1 MRALNTIERLFALS
15 LATALA
21 GCATADFT
29 PYVGAQQNW
38 LTSSGAFV
46 QTIEAGNGLMS
57 EGGRYK
63 LPVYFGPPNKPYR
76 VIGYLD
82 AESGSLAI
90 WQSGKTESL
99 RPAVKVAARHGAD
112 ALILVAQGIETR
124 GSSTASFGNFS
135 SNTSLFGANYGNGI
149 FSGNAN
155 TTGSFSGSS
164 FTAPNRRGK
173 ARVIAIKFL

>member
-1 MRALNTIERLFALS
+1 LSENRSFPLTVFCSLSAAFDDEMRALNTIERLFALS
-15 LATALA
+15 VATALA

-82 AESGSLAI
+82 AENGSLA
-90 WQSGKTESL
+90 S
-99 RPAVKVAARHGAD
+99 KVFRAD
-112 ALILVAQGIETR
+112 AIYL
-124 GSSTASFGNFS
+124 
-135 SNTSLFGANYGNGI
+135 
-149 FSGNAN
+149 
-155 TTGSFSGSS
+155 
-164 FTAPNRRGK
+164 
-173 ARVIAIKFL
+173 